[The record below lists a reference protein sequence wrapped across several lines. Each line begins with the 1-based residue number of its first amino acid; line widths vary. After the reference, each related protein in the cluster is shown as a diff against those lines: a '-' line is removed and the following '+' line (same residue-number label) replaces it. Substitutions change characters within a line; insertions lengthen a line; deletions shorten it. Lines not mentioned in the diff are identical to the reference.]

1 MELIKNIEKT
11 KEIYRKIDKLEKD
24 YKTEEEKIK
33 NILDDFRTKDQKK
46 QNKIK
51 EEIKAIDEKQK
62 NILENKEVLQTEI
75 KIIKNNIYFIIKNI
89 FENEKIINIFD
100 KYKRIGEKTR
110 EKIENEIIEIYKKYN
125 IEIYCYLSCRDY
137 LNRYNIIISLKDYN
151 IINKIEIECDIQ
163 KKESYFL
170 YNSIN
175 NYIQIE
181 EIEEQANKIYFDFKN
196 LKIEIKKDFEKIK
209 NNIKD
214 FENSNSICGE
224 LYEDFTIN
232 TSKLYLI

>member
-11 KEIYRKIDKLEKD
+11 REIYKKIDKLEKD
-24 YKTEEEKIK
+24 YKTEEKKIK
-33 NILDDFRTKDQKK
+33 NILDDFRTKDQEK

-100 KYKRIGEKTR
+100 KFKRIGEKTR

-125 IEIYCYLSCRDY
+125 IEIYCYLSYRDF
-137 LNRYNIIISLKDYN
+137 LNKYNIIISLKNYN
-151 IINKIEIECDIQ
+151 IIKRIEIECDIQ
-163 KKESYFL
+163 KKECYFL

-181 EIEEQANKIYFDFKN
+181 EIEEKAKKIYFDFKN